1 MTKTCFMVAGEASG
15 DLLGARLIESLQDHC
30 FITGVGGP
38 LMRRAGL
45 QQSLFKGEE
54 LAVMGFFQ
62 LLPHLKRLLAR
73 IDETAHAIVTQRP
86 DMVLTIDAPSFNMR
100 LAKAIRRHGRGGD
113 IRLVHY
119 VAPTVWAWK
128 KGRAATMA
136 RLYDHLLTLLPFE
149 NDYFTPHGLD
159 CHYVGHPAAWNDG
172 KPDRRASTTD
182 NDDLTLLLCPGS
194 RRQEIRTNG
203 KTMLQAVSLV
213 AQNLPKGQKLHAV
226 MMVAS
231 RMEKHC
237 HNLLHNNDIKR
248 IDTFTVSSHEN
259 RANLFAADMALAV
272 SGTVSVELGAHGVP
286 HVIVYGGDRITE
298 AIVRLMVR
306 VRYAS
311 LLNIMADDDIIP
323 EFLFSRCRPDSIAT
337 AVSSLL
343 HSDAKRRAQKN
354 AMAHQIRRMIVNPH
368 EHPSVTAAKTIVS
381 LL

>member
-45 QQSLFKGEE
+45 RHSLFKGEE

-62 LLPHLKRLLAR
+62 LVPHLKRLLAR

-86 DMVLTIDAPSFNMR
+86 AMVLTIDAPSFNMR
-100 LAKAIRRHGRGGD
+100 LAKAIRRHEKGEH
-113 IRLVHY
+113 IHLVHY

-128 KGRAATMA
+128 RGRAATMA
-136 RLYDHLLTLLPFE
+136 RLYDDLLTLLPFE
-149 NDYFTPHGLD
+149 NDYFTPHGLN
-159 CHYVGHPAAWNDG
+159 CHYVGHPAAWKDG
-172 KPDRRASTTD
+172 NARRASTTD
-182 NDDLTLLLCPGS
+182 NDALTLLLCPGS

-203 KTMLQAVSLV
+203 KTMLRAVSLV
-213 AQNLPKGQKLHAV
+213 ARQLPKGRKLHAV

-231 RMEKHC
+231 GMEKHC
-237 HNLLHNNDIKR
+237 HDLLHNDNSSGIHSL
-248 IDTFTVSSHEN
+248 TVASHEK
-259 RANLFAADMALAV
+259 RANLFAAADMALAV

-286 HVIVYGGDRITE
+286 HVIVYGGDRMTE
-298 AIVRLMVR
+298 WIVRLMVR

-311 LLNIMADDDIIP
+311 LLNIMADDEIIP
-323 EFLFSRCRPDSIAT
+323 EFLFSHCRPDSIAS

-343 HSDAKRRAQKN
+343 HSETQRRAQKN
-354 AMAHQIRRMIVNPH
+354 AMAQQIRRMVVNPH
-368 EHPSVTAAKTIVS
+368 EHPSTTAANTIVS